1 MSSLSMISRNLENN
15 FPALKEKNF
24 RYFWTGQCISLLGTW
39 VQRTAQQWLV

>member
-24 RYFWTGQCISLLGTW
+24 RYFWTGQCISPLGTW